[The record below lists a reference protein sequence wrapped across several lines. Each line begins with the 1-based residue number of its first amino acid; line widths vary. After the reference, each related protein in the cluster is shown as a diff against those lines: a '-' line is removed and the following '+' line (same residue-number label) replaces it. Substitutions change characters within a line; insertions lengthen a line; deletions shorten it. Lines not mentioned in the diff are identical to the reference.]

1 MQLESKS
8 QVLALKTSR
17 APEKAQRKRKHKRV
31 DVHPDTLSTRDQYAF
46 QSAARNKSQALV
58 HLALT
63 TKTSRHTDIAHGRPD
78 IVNTVVHSRL
88 KDQNNKHLVQS
99 SPQCKMHQGQ
109 VCPISRIPACKGDCT
124 LAHTTQVSVKLC
136 QNMLGGHTN
145 AILVNVLVVIKI
157 VHVLIEVVVCCDGQ
171 YEMLYLVTIS
181 YDRSIS
187 TSYRR
192 RQHFLA
198 ITTSRMASTARI
210 PV

>member
-1 MQLESKS
+1 
-8 QVLALKTSR
+8 
-17 APEKAQRKRKHKRV
+17 
-31 DVHPDTLSTRDQYAF
+31 
-46 QSAARNKSQALV
+46 
-58 HLALT
+58 
-63 TKTSRHTDIAHGRPD
+63 
-78 IVNTVVHSRL
+78 
-88 KDQNNKHLVQS
+88 
-99 SPQCKMHQGQ
+99 
-109 VCPISRIPACKGDCT
+109 
-124 LAHTTQVSVKLC
+124 
-136 QNMLGGHTN
+136 MLGGHTN